1 MAGNVFS
8 VVYDV
13 CKVAVVL
20 CLGCGLL
27 IIYFKLDDNV
37 HLSEALGRDDH
48 HLLEKR
54 SAISYSALPAVV
66 WSGYSTE
73 SNEVE
78 SSNQVWYNRS
88 IDLIWVG
95 GCPRSGTTLARA
107 MLDAHQD
114 IRCGEETHIIPL
126 LMDFQARILNKE
138 FMRKRME
145 EAKVTEDVLGD
156 ALAAYLLTVI
166 WEHGDDAPRL
176 CNKDPMVLNYMEV
189 VLDLFPNSLFVMMV
203 RDGRAVCP
211 SMISREIGIGGF
223 DTESY
228 RGCLED
234 WSKLVERQYN
244 GCMRVGSGKCRLQYY
259 EQLVLHPEREMREL
273 LAFLDVD
280 WCESVLH
287 HTNEIGQDGKISLS
301 T

>member
-1 MAGNVFS
+1 MAAMFFS
-8 VVYDV
+8 VVYNV

-27 IIYFKLDDNV
+27 IIYLKLDDSV
-37 HLSEALGRDDH
+37 HFSEPLGRNH

-54 SAISYSALPAVV
+54 SAISYLDLPSIVG
-66 WSGYSTE
+66 SGYSTE
-73 SNEVE
+73 LNEVE
-78 SSNQVWYNRS
+78 SSNQVWYNQS

-95 GCPRSGTTLARA
+95 ACPRSGTTLART
-107 MLDAHQD
+107 MLDAHED
-114 IRCGEETHIIPL
+114 IRCGEETHVIPL
-126 LMDFQARILNKE
+126 LMDFQAKLLNRD

-156 ALAAYLLTVI
+156 TLAAYLLTVI

-176 CNKDPMVLNYMEV
+176 CNKDPMVLNHMEM
-189 VLDLFPNSLFVMMV
+189 VLDLFPNSLFVFMA
-203 RDGRAVCP
+203 RDGRAVCH
-211 SMISREIGIGGF
+211 SMISREIIIGGF
-223 DTESY
+223 DTETY

-234 WSKLVERQYN
+234 WSRLVERQYN

-273 LAFLDVD
+273 LAFLCVD
-280 WCESVLH
+280 WRDSVLH
-287 HTNEIGQDGKISLS
+287 HTDEIGPDGKISLS
-301 T
+301 A